1 MEKILDFIKKYFK
14 FIVIGLL
21 FFVWFKS
28 CEIDRECT
36 KNRKALVELTK
47 ELNKKDSI
55 LDANFKS
62 IDHKIDSTLISNS
75 AVVNSNKSTSN
86 AINNQK
92 QQQVVVKLLQN
103 KE

>member
-1 MEKILDFIKKYFK
+1 M
-14 FIVIGLL
+14 
-21 FFVWFKS
+21 
-28 CEIDRECT
+28 
-36 KNRKALVELTK
+36 ELTK

-55 LDANFKS
+55 LDTNFKS

-86 AINNQK
+86 AINSQK